1 MSESVLIPHSSF
13 SKKVIVMSQENN
25 KQNLNIDITPDVAE
39 GVYSN
44 LAIISHSPTEMI
56 LDFAQMLPG
65 LGKPFVRSRV
75 LMAPSHAK
83 RLLAALRDN
92 IEKYED
98 QFGTITEPS
107 QQSAT
112 TVPYDMNMVGK
123 A

>member
-1 MSESVLIPHSSF
+1 
-13 SKKVIVMSQENN
+13 MSQENN